1 MLVKVSGKGVSFSGK
16 GFVKGWPRPSQSMTP
31 RDSGKGIRWAL
42 NGRVCNT
49 TRKTSLTHLNHRGS
63 RETARGIIFDEGKRA
78 GREEGKKEV
87 RNKRREGGEE
97 HSDPCFLVH
106 IKASWLPCMRPPPP
120 ASPALRLA

>member
-1 MLVKVSGKGVSFSGK
+1 MGVEWQGLQHDTEDIAYTLK
-16 GFVKGWPRPSQSMTP
+16 SQGEQG
-31 RDSGKGIRWAL
+31 DS
-42 NGRVCNT
+42 
-49 TRKTSLTHLNHRGS
+49 TRQ
-63 RETARGIIFDEGKRA
+63 IFDEGKRA